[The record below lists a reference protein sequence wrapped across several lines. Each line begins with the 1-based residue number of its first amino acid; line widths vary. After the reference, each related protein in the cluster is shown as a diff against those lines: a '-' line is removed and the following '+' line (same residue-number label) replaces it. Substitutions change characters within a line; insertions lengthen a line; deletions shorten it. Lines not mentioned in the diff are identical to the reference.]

1 MTERRHK
8 DASFASP
15 HPDSC
20 LAFLLAGADRLAA
33 DPGVE
38 VYWRPFE
45 IHESTPPQVAA
56 WMRRVNP
63 LLTYIETEFRAYILD
78 DLRSAGMPAKRLAAP
93 RSPEVEAYIGRRLRE
108 LRLAEMAVEQKT
120 LSGKP
125 QYRDQFKSAA
135 RIIAG
140 VVSVTPLGRSESD
153 QFNRAAA
160 ILNRDA
166 PKGLTSALTGHHIR
180 RADARYRADLL
191 EVVNAAIRRN
201 SIISTDQ
208 LLRAEVI
215 GLTGTVRAL
224 LSLWVAA
231 KKHPRFGRLKGN
243 ELAKRID
250 AEDDFSERFT
260 RALELT
266 ARQTAA

>member
-20 LAFLLAGADRLAA
+20 LAFLLAGANLLAT
-33 DPGVE
+33 DLGVE
-38 VYWRPFE
+38 LYWPPFE
-45 IHESTPPQVAA
+45 IQESTPPQVAA

-63 LLTYIETEFRAYILD
+63 LLTYVETEFREYIIN
-78 DLRSAGMPAKRLAAP
+78 DLRAAGMSESRLAAP
-93 RSPEVEAYIGRRLRE
+93 RPAEVEAYIERRLRE
-108 LRLAEMAVEQKT
+108 LRLAEMAVEQKLLPGRT
-120 LSGKP
+120 

-135 RIIAG
+135 RVIAG

-153 QFNRAAA
+153 RFNRVAA

-191 EVVNAAIRRN
+191 EVVNAGIRRN
-201 SIISTDQ
+201 SIISTDL
-208 LLRAEVI
+208 LLRAEMI
-215 GLTGTVRAL
+215 GVTSTVRGLLAL
-224 LSLWVAA
+224 WEAA
-231 KKHPRFGRLKGN
+231 KKHPRFGRLKGS
-243 ELAKRID
+243 ELAGRIR
-250 AEDDFSERFT
+250 AEDDFSQRFT